1 MSQSSNDPDFMAWL
15 FTDEGKAAIAGAAG
29 GIVRWV
35 TLREHWKDGILS
47 LIVGAIC
54 AIYLGPLVAP
64 MLEPVIGK
72 IAPDGDTS
80 GFSSFVVGLGGIS
93 LSGFLIDLIRARR
106 AEAKADAKTQAK
118 RGKNEP
124 QNPE

>member
-1 MSQSSNDPDFMAWL
+1 MNDPNPPPDVIAWL
-15 FTDEGKAAIAGAAG
+15 FSEDGRAAISGAAG

-47 LIVGAIC
+47 LLVGTIC

-72 IAPDGDTS
+72 IAPQSDGG

-106 AEAKADAKTQAK
+106 TEIK
-118 RGKNEP
+118 RGRNEP
-124 QNPE
+124 RDRK

>member
-1 MSQSSNDPDFMAWL
+1 MNDSNPPPDLIAWL
-15 FTDEGKAAIAGAAG
+15 FSEQGRAAIAGAAG

-35 TLREHWKDGILS
+35 TLREHWKDGSLS
-47 LIVGAIC
+47 LLVGAIC

-72 IAPDGDTS
+72 IAPQSDGA

-106 AEAKADAKTQAK
+106 TEIK
-118 RGKNEP
+118 RGRNETRDRK
-124 QNPE
+124 